1 LLTTTGKAF
10 VGTQWEASLFGRSE
24 ADDAIE
30 GTMTNMTS
38 SVPEMHADDSKA
50 NAEIGSVK
58 SKNNTMKGIM
68 IIMVVTTINLIGI
81 GHQK

>member
-1 LLTTTGKAF
+1 
-10 VGTQWEASLFGRSE
+10 
-24 ADDAIE
+24 
-30 GTMTNMTS
+30 MTNMTS

-68 IIMVVTTINLIGI
+68 IITVVTTINLIGI
-81 GHQK
+81 GHRK